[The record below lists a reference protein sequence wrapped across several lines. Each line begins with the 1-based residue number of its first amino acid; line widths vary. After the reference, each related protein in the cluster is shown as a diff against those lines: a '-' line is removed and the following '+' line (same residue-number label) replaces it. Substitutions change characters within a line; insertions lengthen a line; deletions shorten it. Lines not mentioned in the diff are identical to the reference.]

1 MSMSK
6 VIVST
11 GFALAFTAGFALRGV
26 VGPAP
31 AVQAQGAPAAAAGR
45 VFEMRT
51 YVASAGRFDAL
62 KARFRDHTL
71 GFFTKHNMTGIGY
84 WTPAQGQPGAGNTI
98 TYILAYPNREAR
110 DKSWAAFN
118 ADAEWLK
125 VREAS
130 LVPSNPVARVDSVFY
145 EPLDFSPV
153 K

>member
-1 MSMSK
+1 MSMNK
-6 VIVST
+6 LIVSA
-11 GFALAFTAGFALRGV
+11 GIMLAFTAGFATRGI
-26 VGPAP
+26 VGPTEVVSA
-31 AVQAQGAPAAAAGR
+31 QAANR

-71 GFFTKHNMTGIGY
+71 GFFKTHGMTSIGY
-84 WTPAQGQPGAGNTI
+84 WTPAAGQPGAGNTI
-98 TYILAYPNREAR
+98 TYFLAYPSREAR

-118 ADAEWLK
+118 ADPAWLK

-130 LVPSNPVARVDSVFY
+130 MVPSNPVARVDSAFY
-145 EPLDFSPV
+145 EPVDFSPI

>member
-1 MSMSK
+1 MSK
-6 VIVST
+6 VVVST
-11 GFALAFTAGFALRGV
+11 GFVLAFAAGFALRGV
-26 VGPAP
+26 VGPAST
-31 AVQAQGAPAAAAGR
+31 VQAQAAAAPAGR

-71 GFFTKHNMTGIGY
+71 GFFAKHNMTSIGY

-98 TYILAYPNREAR
+98 TYFLAYPSREAR

-118 ADAEWLK
+118 ADPEWLK

-145 EPLDFSPV
+145 ESLDFSPI